1 MRGNKGL
8 IGAKGNVST
17 STASGV
23 FSLID
28 QQLEK
33 GSSNWPIAGLPS
45 FTISPSVSGI
55 STWDTSIHG
64 ALVLSSYGTWTITPI
79 IDFYA
84 NVATWGAG
92 GGGAT
97 GGGISQTS
105 KGSGGGGGSAIGLVA
120 LSAGKSYVIRV
131 GRGGRGANTN
141 IGTYSANNG
150 GGESGTYDGNWG
162 TGSGG
167 GYSGIFVGSE
177 TQANSFLIA
186 GGGGGGGLDRNAVAD
201 QSGGAGGG
209 TTGQTGW
216 SGGAQSATNRVGGG
230 GTQSAGGNGA
240 SGSIG
245 TSVAGSALRGGN
257 NSLGMGSGG
266 GSGYYGGGAGGYNT
280 DIIGGAGGGSGF
292 ANTITTVNVTLYT
305 GSKNNPGNN
314 THTYFSNTVNSGIG
328 GISNTIANAASTF
341 GNDGKFVIID
351 TKVELT
357 PASLLFDGTGDY
369 LTINSASSFSL
380 TADFTIEFYIRFA
393 SFASYSTPFTLA
405 SGAAGGE
412 NYIQSDTSG
421 GTSFSWG
428 GWGGT
433 NLSAGTGFA
442 LNTWYHLALCRSGST
457 IRSFKDGTQVAS
469 GTTSATIPTTGGFI
483 YIGSQNSTQWFFNGY
498 LSNIRVVKGTALYT
512 SNFVRP
518 EVKLSAISG
527 TSLLTGQDEN
537 YLKDYSTNNNT
548 INRFGD
554 VTYSTT
560 VKPF

>member
-8 IGAKGNVST
+8 IGAKGSVST
-17 STASGV
+17 TAASGV
-23 FSLID
+23 FSLVD

-45 FTISPSVSGI
+45 FTISPSVNGI

-79 IDFYA
+79 VDFYA

-97 GGGISQTS
+97 GGGISQAS

-120 LSAGKSYVIRV
+120 LTAGTSYVIRV

-177 TQANSFLIA
+177 TQANSVLIA
-186 GGGGGGGLDRNAVAD
+186 GGGGGGGLDRFSVAD

-230 GTQSAGGNGA
+230 GTQSAGGSA
-240 SGSIG
+240 ATGSIG

-280 DIIGGAGGGSGF
+280 DIVGGAGGGSGF
-292 ANTITTVNVTLYT
+292 VNTIITINGTLYT
-305 GSKNNPGNN
+305 GNKNNPGNN

-328 GISNTIANAASTF
+328 GISNTIANVASTF

-351 TKVELT
+351 TKSNLSS
-357 PASLLFDGTGDY
+357 ASLLFDGTGDY
-369 LTINSASSFSL
+369 LSLPSSTTL
-380 TADFTIEFYIRFA
+380 DLNGDFTIESWIRLTATAVDFQML
-393 SFASYSTPFTLA
+393 LA
-405 SGAAGGE
+405 SGANDSGT
-412 NYIQSDTSG
+412 YISI
-421 GTSFSWG
+421 GTSKIFFQFG
-428 GWGGT
+428 
-433 NLSAGTGFA
+433 ATGLTQA
-442 LNTWYHLALCRSGST
+442 EITYTMPTNTWVHLAFVRISNTVT
-457 IRSFKDGTQVAS
+457 IYVDGVSKTV
-469 GTTSATIPTTGGFI
+469 T
-483 YIGSQNSTQWFFNGY
+483 NSTQSATFSPRVVGVGY
-498 LSNIRVVKGTALYT
+498 STVYTFPGYMSNLRIVKGTAIYT
-512 SNFVRP
+512 SNFTPAQTNLTAV
-518 EVKLSAISG
+518 SG
-527 TSLLTGQDEN
+527 TSLLIGQNEN
-537 YLKDYSTNNNT
+537 YLKDYSTNNHT
-548 INRFGD
+548 LTKFGD

>member
-1 MRGNKGL
+1 M
-8 IGAKGNVST
+8 
-17 STASGV
+17 
-23 FSLID
+23 
-28 QQLEK
+28 
-33 GSSNWPIAGLPS
+33 
-45 FTISPSVSGI
+45 
-55 STWDTSIHG
+55 
-64 ALVLSSYGTWTITPI
+64 
-79 IDFYA
+79 
-84 NVATWGAG
+84 
-92 GGGAT
+92 
-97 GGGISQTS
+97 
-105 KGSGGGGGSAIGLVA
+105 
-120 LSAGKSYVIRV
+120 
-131 GRGGRGANTN
+131 
-141 IGTYSANNG
+141 
-150 GGESGTYDGNWG
+150 
-162 TGSGG
+162 
-167 GYSGIFVGSE
+167 
-177 TQANSFLIA
+177 IA
-186 GGGGGGGLDRNAVAD
+186 GGGGGGGLDRFSVAD

-280 DIIGGAGGGSGF
+280 DIVGGAGGGSGF

-305 GSKNNPGNN
+305 GNKNNPGNN

-328 GISNTIANAASTF
+328 GISNTIANVTSTF
-341 GNDGKFVIID
+341 GNNGKFVIID
-351 TKVELT
+351 TKAELT

-405 SGAAGGE
+405 SGSGGGE

-457 IRSFKDGTQVAS
+457 IRSFRNGTQIAS
-469 GTTSATIPTTGGFI
+469 GTTSATIPTTGGFV
-483 YIGSQNSTQWFFNGY
+483 YIGSQNSSQWFFNGY
-498 LSNIRVVKGTALYT
+498 ISNLRILNGTAIYT
-512 SNFVRP
+512 SNFTPPTTNLTNVTN
-518 EVKLSAISG
+518 
-527 TSLLTGQDEN
+527 TSLLLGQYQAFALDFSSN
-537 YLKDYSTNNNT
+537 ALT
-548 INRFGD
+548 ITKSGN
-554 VTYSTT
+554 VTYSTS
-560 VKPF
+560 VLPF